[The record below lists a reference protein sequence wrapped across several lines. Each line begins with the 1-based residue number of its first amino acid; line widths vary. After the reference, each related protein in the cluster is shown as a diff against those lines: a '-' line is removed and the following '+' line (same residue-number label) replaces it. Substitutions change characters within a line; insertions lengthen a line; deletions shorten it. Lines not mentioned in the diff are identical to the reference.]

1 MAIQSRDNGRL
12 QPHLPRQYLQQRD
25 EEMWDEV
32 LDFIVENLPRNE
44 WFEGEGGVNKIRVV
58 ADVAIVKKGGL

>member
-1 MAIQSRDNGRL
+1 MASQSRDFGRL
-12 QPHLPRQYLQQRD
+12 QPNLPRQHLRQRD

-44 WFEGEGGVNKIRVV
+44 WLKSEGGVNKIRMV
-58 ADVAIVKKGGL
+58 ADVAIARK

>member
-1 MAIQSRDNGRL
+1 
-12 QPHLPRQYLQQRD
+12 
-25 EEMWDEV
+25 MWDEV